1 MAGSGPNSGQVRVAG
16 TGRLYKLPA
25 GTPLPTDSTT
35 AWNAA
40 AIDLGYATDGF
51 TLKQDYKT
59 KDVTGWQTL
68 ELLRLIPIALNRSF
82 SFELQQSNKDTLAL
96 AWGTAAIAQV
106 PGTSAGSVT
115 IAITTGVLTVSAAH
129 SLSIGDAVQLQG
141 VTGGAPLASL
151 TTYYVQSVPTGTTLT
166 LALTSG
172 GAAIATT
179 TSGTAT
185 GIVKV
190 TGAYALTI
198 PDASTIA
205 PFILGIDWSDGV
217 TNQRIIVQRAMLTA
231 LPTVKFS
238 RQDSVSYQIDVQAL
252 APVDG
257 TKSVLVYGVDAAVGA

>member
-1 MAGSGPNSGQVRVAG
+1 MAGLNSGQVRVAG
-16 TGRLYKLPA
+16 TGRLWKAPL
-25 GTPLPTDSTT
+25 GTVLPTDSTT

-40 AIDLGYATDGF
+40 FTDIGYATDGF
-51 TLKQDYKT
+51 TMKQDFKT
-59 KDVTGWQTL
+59 KDVNGWQTL
-68 ELLRLIPIALNRSF
+68 ELLRLIVTALNRSF

-96 AWGTAAIAQV
+96 AWGNAAIALV
-106 PGTSAGSVT
+106 PGVSIGSVT
-115 IAITTGVLTVSAAH
+115 IAITTGVLTVSATH
-129 SLSIGDAVQLQG
+129 SLSVGDMVQLQG
-141 VTGGAPLASL
+141 VTGGAPLASA
-151 TTYYVQSVPTGTTLT
+151 TTYYVQSVPTSTTLT
-166 LALTSG
+166 VALTSG

-190 TGAYALTI
+190 TGSYSLTI

-205 PFILGIDWSDGV
+205 PFVLGIDWSDGT
-217 TNQRIIVQRAMLTA
+217 TNQRLIVQRAMLTS

-238 RQDSVSYQIDVQAL
+238 RQDSVAYAIEVQAL